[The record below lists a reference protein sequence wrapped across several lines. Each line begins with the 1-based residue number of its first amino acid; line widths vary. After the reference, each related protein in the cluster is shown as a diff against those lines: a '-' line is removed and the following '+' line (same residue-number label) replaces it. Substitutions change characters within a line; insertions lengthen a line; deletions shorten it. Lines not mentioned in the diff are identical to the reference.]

1 MADERRYSE
10 REVRAIL
17 ERAAQH
23 EHSDGLSHEDLLATA
38 REAGLSVEAVEQA
51 ALEIEGLRAQD
62 EARERILARRKAG
75 FYSHLWAFI
84 GVQVFLLALNLLTSP
99 EYLWFLFPLLGWGL
113 GLFFSARHGFSKQVS
128 DHAISRE
135 IARSAHK
142 APFANRRAPAIAQ
155 PSAKVRA
162 RAPAPTRT
170 QTPAPAPARLDET
183 ALEHEFENDLEREV
197 EAAAERHAERAER
210 EALERIEATLP
221 SAGRQRK

>member
-1 MADERRYSE
+1 MAEERRYSE

-38 REAGLSVEAVEQA
+38 REAGIDPAAVEKA
-51 ALEIEGLRAQD
+51 AQEIEGLHARD
-62 EARERILARRKAG
+62 EARERILARRRAG

-99 EYLWFLFPLLGWGL
+99 NYLWFLFPLLGWGL

-135 IARSAHK
+135 LVRSRVVSTATRVV
-142 APFANRRAPAIAQ
+142 NAIAQ

-162 RAPAPTRT
+162 RAA
-170 QTPAPAPARLDET
+170 APARVSEKTAIEEDFDRQLEESQRLDEQ
-183 ALEHEFENDLEREV
+183 
-197 EAAAERHAERAER
+197 
-210 EALERIEATLP
+210 
-221 SAGRQRK
+221 RQRK